1 MGTKVN
7 IMDMQVDLLTKE
19 TLKQEMQ
26 NFLEN
31 ETVNVVHVI
40 SLDYMDA
47 YDKNE
52 QVRESLAHADLVLP
66 GEKAIL
72 TRHHVDVL
80 ETGGMAVDYHAVL
93 ELLSLVNEN
102 NRTIY
107 LVLRSE
113 KEAKMVY
120 RFLSEYIDRDQIV
133 GVYAAD
139 GEVAE
144 ESLINDIIKLSEL
157 DEADHQMEMER
168 IDLYKLAE
176 NCVQMMQVTAEK
188 QGIRLT
194 LQGESTMAMANKG
207 LMDEVFYNL
216 CSNAIRYNKPGGSV
230 TVTVGTKDE
239 RPFLSVADTGIGI
252 PKECQERVFERFY
265 RVDKSRSKST
275 GGTGLG
281 LAIVKHIV
289 AQHNAALHLDSELDE
304 GTTIEIVF

>member
-31 ETVNVVHVI
+31 ETVNVAHVI

-52 QVRESLAHADLVLP
+52 LVRESLAHADLVLP

-80 ETGGMAVDYHAVL
+80 ETGGMAVDYHAEL
-93 ELLSLVNEN
+93 ELLSLANEN

-120 RFLSEYIDRDQIV
+120 RFLSEYIELLSMESTEQEEWLENNRAKVNTKLCVVIGSV
-133 GVYAAD
+133 MPLLFRENVPVPKWLKKLHLGGVYRWFL
-139 GEVAE
+139 VMPYSH
-144 ESLINDIIKLSEL
+144 SLRR
-157 DEADHQMEMER
+157 R
-168 IDLYKLAE
+168 IFHRK
-176 NCVQMMQVTAEK
+176 
-188 QGIRLT
+188 
-194 LQGESTMAMANKG
+194 
-207 LMDEVFYNL
+207 MDDYN
-216 CSNAIRYNKPGGSV
+216 
-230 TVTVGTKDE
+230 TKKKF
-239 RPFLSVADTGIGI
+239 R
-252 PKECQERVFERFY
+252 R
-265 RVDKSRSKST
+265 
-275 GGTGLG
+275 
-281 LAIVKHIV
+281 
-289 AQHNAALHLDSELDE
+289 
-304 GTTIEIVF
+304 

>member
-31 ETVNVVHVI
+31 ETVNVAHVI

-52 QVRESLAHADLVLP
+52 LVRESLAHADLVLP

-80 ETGGMAVDYHAVL
+80 ETGGMAVDYHAEL
-93 ELLSLVNEN
+93 ELLSLANEN

-133 GVYAAD
+133 GIYVAD

-144 ESLINDIIKLSEL
+144 ESLINDINMKLPDIVLLS
-157 DEADHQMEMER
+157 MESTEQEEWLENNR
-168 IDLYKLAE
+168 EGEYQTLCGDRKCDAAFVPGKCAGAE
-176 NCVQMMQVTAEK
+176 MAEK
-188 QGIRLT
+188 TTSGRCLP
-194 LQGESTMAMANKG
+194 L
-207 LMDEVFYNL
+207 VFGD
-216 CSNAIRYNKPGGSV
+216 AV
-230 TVTVGTKDE
+230 F
-239 RPFLSVADTGIGI
+239 PFAKKAYIS
-252 PKECQERVFERFY
+252 
-265 RVDKSRSKST
+265 
-275 GGTGLG
+275 
-281 LAIVKHIV
+281 
-289 AQHNAALHLDSELDE
+289 
-304 GTTIEIVF
+304 

>member
-31 ETVNVVHVI
+31 ETVNVAHVI

-52 QVRESLAHADLVLP
+52 LVRESLAHADLVLP

-80 ETGGMAVDYHAVL
+80 ETGGMAVDYHAEL
-93 ELLSLVNEN
+93 ELLSLANEN

-133 GVYAAD
+133 GIYVAD

-144 ESLINDIIKLSEL
+144 ESLINDINMKLPDIVLLS
-157 DEADHQMEMER
+157 MESTLCGDR
-168 IDLYKLAE
+168 TCHAAFFPGKCAGAE
-176 NCVQMMQVTAEK
+176 MAEK
-188 QGIRLT
+188 TTSGRCLP
-194 LQGESTMAMANKG
+194 L
-207 LMDEVFYNL
+207 VFGD
-216 CSNAIRYNKPGGSV
+216 AV
-230 TVTVGTKDE
+230 F
-239 RPFLSVADTGIGI
+239 PFAKKAYIS
-252 PKECQERVFERFY
+252 
-265 RVDKSRSKST
+265 
-275 GGTGLG
+275 
-281 LAIVKHIV
+281 
-289 AQHNAALHLDSELDE
+289 
-304 GTTIEIVF
+304 

>member
-7 IMDMQVDLLTKE
+7 IMDMQVDLLIKE

-31 ETVNVVHVI
+31 ETVNVAHVI

-52 QVRESLAHADLVLP
+52 LVRESLAHADLVLP

-80 ETGGMAVDYHAVL
+80 ETGGMAVDYHAEL
-93 ELLSLVNEN
+93 ELLSLANEN

-133 GVYAAD
+133 GIYVAD

-144 ESLINDIIKLSEL
+144 ESLINDINMKLPDIVLLS
-157 DEADHQMEMER
+157 M
-168 IDLYKLAE
+168 
-176 NCVQMMQVTAEK
+176 
-188 QGIRLT
+188 
-194 LQGESTMAMANKG
+194 ESTEQEEWLENNRAKVNTK
-207 LMDEVFYNL
+207 L
-216 CSNAIRYNKPGGSV
+216 CVVIGSV
-230 TVTVGTKDE
+230 MPLLFRENVPV
-239 RPFLSVADTGIGI
+239 
-252 PKECQERVFERFY
+252 PKWL
-265 RVDKSRSKST
+265 KK
-275 GGTGLG
+275 
-281 LAIVKHIV
+281 
-289 AQHNAALHLDSELDE
+289 LHLGGVYRCFLVMPYSHSLRRRIFHRKMDDYN
-304 GTTIEIVF
+304 TKKKFRR

>member
-31 ETVNVVHVI
+31 ETVNVAHVI

-52 QVRESLAHADLVLP
+52 LVRESLAHADLVLP

-80 ETGGMAVDYHAVL
+80 ETGGMAVDYHAEL
-93 ELLSLVNEN
+93 ELLSLANEN

-133 GVYAAD
+133 GIYVAD

-144 ESLINDIIKLSEL
+144 ESLINDINMKLPDIVLLS
-157 DEADHQMEMER
+157 M
-168 IDLYKLAE
+168 
-176 NCVQMMQVTAEK
+176 
-188 QGIRLT
+188 
-194 LQGESTMAMANKG
+194 ESTEQEEWLENNRAKVNTK
-207 LMDEVFYNL
+207 L
-216 CSNAIRYNKPGGSV
+216 CVVIGSV
-230 TVTVGTKDE
+230 MPLLFRENVPVPYSHSLRRRIFHRKMDDYNTKKKF
-239 RPFLSVADTGIGI
+239 R
-252 PKECQERVFERFY
+252 R
-265 RVDKSRSKST
+265 
-275 GGTGLG
+275 
-281 LAIVKHIV
+281 
-289 AQHNAALHLDSELDE
+289 
-304 GTTIEIVF
+304 

>member
-31 ETVNVVHVI
+31 ETVNVAHVI

-52 QVRESLAHADLVLP
+52 LVRESLALA
-66 GEKAIL
+66 
-72 TRHHVDVL
+72 
-80 ETGGMAVDYHAVL
+80 
-93 ELLSLVNEN
+93 NEN

-133 GVYAAD
+133 GIYVAD

-144 ESLINDIIKLSEL
+144 ESLINDINMKLPDIVLLS
-157 DEADHQMEMER
+157 M
-168 IDLYKLAE
+168 
-176 NCVQMMQVTAEK
+176 
-188 QGIRLT
+188 
-194 LQGESTMAMANKG
+194 ESTEQEEWLENNRAKVNTK
-207 LMDEVFYNL
+207 L
-216 CSNAIRYNKPGGSV
+216 CVVIGSV
-230 TVTVGTKDE
+230 MPLLFRENVPV
-239 RPFLSVADTGIGI
+239 
-252 PKECQERVFERFY
+252 PKWL
-265 RVDKSRSKST
+265 KK
-275 GGTGLG
+275 
-281 LAIVKHIV
+281 
-289 AQHNAALHLDSELDE
+289 LHLGGVYRWFLVMPYSHSLRRRIFHRKMDDYN
-304 GTTIEIVF
+304 TKKKFRR